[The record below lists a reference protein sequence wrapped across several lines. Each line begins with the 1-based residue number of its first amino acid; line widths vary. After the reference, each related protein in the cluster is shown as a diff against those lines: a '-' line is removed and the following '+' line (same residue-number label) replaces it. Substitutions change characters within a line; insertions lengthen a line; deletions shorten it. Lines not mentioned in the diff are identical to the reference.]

1 MRLTNFSLQLSSISC
16 SVIFIC
22 KKEEKK
28 NYKRVASYESELEIT
43 KAEIDQYAFNLVTLS
58 SKKIL
63 ASKISMADIS
73 NRIQSDA
80 DLK

>member
-1 MRLTNFSLQLSSISC
+1 MQKGR
-16 SVIFIC
+16 
-22 KKEEKK
+22 KK

-43 KAEIDQYAFNLVTLS
+43 KAEIDQYVFNLVTLS